1 MSDWSVRN
9 QNGSGQAIAD
19 ALLRATGGYT
29 AVLLVPPAVGDT
41 SDAGQIGINAPNFQ
55 SLPISPVAFRKLRPT
70 MTENVQARYELLV
83 SASAVVQQVSLL
95 QLSSADALF
104 TQVAGVVV
112 AGLNLL
118 VEEWASST
126 VLGEP
131 LVYRLLLRAAGPQ
144 SLTVES

>member
-1 MSDWSVRN
+1 MR
-9 QNGSGQAIAD
+9 GSSGST
-19 ALLRATGGYT
+19 R
-29 AVLLVPPAVGDT
+29 
-41 SDAGQIGINAPNFQ
+41 QIFNH
-55 SLPISPVAFRKLRPT
+55 FRCHL
-70 MTENVQARYELLV
+70 YELVV

-131 LVYRLLLRAAGPQ
+131 LVYRLLLRTAGPQ
-144 SLTVES
+144 SVTVES

>member
-1 MSDWSVRN
+1 
-9 QNGSGQAIAD
+9 
-19 ALLRATGGYT
+19 
-29 AVLLVPPAVGDT
+29 
-41 SDAGQIGINAPNFQ
+41 
-55 SLPISPVAFRKLRPT
+55 
-70 MTENVQARYELLV
+70 
-83 SASAVVQQVSLL
+83 
-95 QLSSADALF
+95 
-104 TQVAGVVV
+104 VV

>member
-1 MSDWSVRN
+1 MLCC
-9 QNGSGQAIAD
+9 GQ
-19 ALLRATGGYT
+19 RE
-29 AVLLVPPAVGDT
+29 DT

-70 MTENVQARYELLV
+70 MTEDEQARYELLV

-144 SLTVES
+144 SLTVDS

>member
-70 MTENVQARYELLV
+70 MTEDEQARYELLV

-144 SLTVES
+144 SLTVDS